1 MRLVCIRRCVGLLVA
16 SVVTAATAQTSATQ
30 MKAAVQQAIE
40 HGQAT
45 FWASAPVAENA
56 NQAMGRPPGG
66 RVKVA
71 LQTRQRFNADCA
83 RINARF
89 SDESGNPMF
98 DMQMNICKDGS
109 APFEGVD
116 LAQPVIPEDATQVP
130 RLRVPLQGSR

>member
-1 MRLVCIRRCVGLLVA
+1 MRVVAVRYCFGLLGA
-16 SVVTAATAQTSATQ
+16 CMATAALAQSGTNQ
-30 MKAAVQQAIE
+30 MKGAVRQAIE

-89 SDESGNPMF
+89 SDESGDPMF

-130 RLRVPLQGSR
+130 RLRVPIQGSR